1 MDFETFLTL
10 DGSKTLKSNFIDEC
24 YHSTNGAI
32 TESEHIFI
40 NLGLKSAKG
49 ENVNILEIGYGT
61 GLNALL
67 TYRQNLKLNFEIYY
81 HGIDVYPLNLEIAK
95 ALSYEQI
102 LNVDEAVFESF
113 YNCWNQEIEISSC
126 FKILKEE
133 VSIENLNSL
142 RTYDLVYFDAFSPE
156 AQPEMWTVEV
166 FEKLYR
172 LMKIGGVLVTY
183 SSKGIVK
190 QNLRTA
196 GFDVRRHSGPPGKR
210 HVIRAT
216 KL

>member
-1 MDFETFLTL
+1 MSFETFLTL
-10 DGSKTLKSNFIDEC
+10 DGSKTLKSNFVGEC

-67 TYRQNLKLNFEIYY
+67 TYKQNLNLDFIIFY
-81 HGIDVYPLNLEIAK
+81 HGIDVYPINLEIAK
-95 ALSYEQI
+95 ELSYEQI
-102 LNVDEAVFESF
+102 LNNVDEKFVSF
-113 YNCWNQEIEISSC
+113 YENWNQIIEISRS

-133 VSIENLNSL
+133 VSIANFDSLNA
-142 RTYDLVYFDAFSPE
+142 YDLVYFDAFSPE
-156 AQPEMWTVEV
+156 SQPQMWTVGV
-166 FEKLYR
+166 FEKLYK
-172 LMKIGGVLVTY
+172 LMNKGGVLVTY

-190 QNLRTA
+190 QNLRAA
-196 GFDVRRHSGPPGKR
+196 G
-210 HVIRAT
+210 
-216 KL
+216 LM